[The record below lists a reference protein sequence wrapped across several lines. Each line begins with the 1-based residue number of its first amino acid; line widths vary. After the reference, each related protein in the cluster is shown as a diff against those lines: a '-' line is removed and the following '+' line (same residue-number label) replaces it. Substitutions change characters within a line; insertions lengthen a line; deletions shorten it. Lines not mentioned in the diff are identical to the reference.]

1 MRLIL
6 ASASPRRAELLR
18 SAGYTFDVVV
28 ADVDESIRSGES
40 PAAYVRRLA
49 AEKSFRAAADL
60 GRPRGDVPSSV
71 VSGFGRTEG
80 SPPVGGHHREEDDP
94 VILGADTAVVV
105 DGAILGKPRDEEDAR
120 GMLSRL
126 SGRAHHVLTGISL

>member
-1 MRLIL
+1 MQLIL

-49 AEKSFRAAADL
+49 AEKSAAAQ
-60 GRPRGDVPSSV
+60 SSV
-71 VSGFGRTEG
+71 VSGFSRTGVNCRRVADLGRHG
-80 SPPVGGHHREEDDP
+80 F
-94 VILGADTAVVV
+94 TA
-105 DGAILGKPRDEEDAR
+105 AR
-120 GMLSRL
+120 
-126 SGRAHHVLTGISL
+126 